1 MKVFLG
7 YVSSIVVDFCGRTA
21 TRTVE
26 KDKLDFARVLI
37 ATESL
42 DVVKREEK
50 LLVDDLVVEVQVIE
64 E

>member
-7 YVSSIVVDFCGRTA
+7 YVSSIVVDFCGQTA

-26 KDKLDFARVLI
+26 KDRLDFARVLI

-50 LLVDDLVVEVQVIE
+50 LLVDDLVVEV
-64 E
+64 